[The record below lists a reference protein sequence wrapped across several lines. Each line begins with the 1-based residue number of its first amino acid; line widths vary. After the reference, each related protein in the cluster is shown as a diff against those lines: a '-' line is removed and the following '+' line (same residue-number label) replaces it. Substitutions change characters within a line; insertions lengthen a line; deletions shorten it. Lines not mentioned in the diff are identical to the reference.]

1 MTRKNYHLKIIFEKV
16 RVIPVQLKCVFKVLS
31 FGLAVLLKGQKSG
44 KWLMQ
49 WSFFWDKDA
58 AVTGLWNPALGEVC
72 ADEPMDWGGQQGAEA
87 VLGLPVPA
95 LRQSLGLEIAMNFFC
110 VTAVK
115 ALISEAASHQHPL
128 DCWNRIK
135 ASDWKQMA
143 QAVHE
148 ATLCME
154 QMLRVTSNSAYA
166 HYRYSFILIYSL
178 QKRNSEH
185 KSSNSSSTLPESA
198 LT

>member
-1 MTRKNYHLKIIFEKV
+1 MCIKNAIIWPGRIAKRTEEGKGIHAMKHTLSGTKMLLLQGCEILPLGKSVLMCPQTRGRPAE
-16 RVIPVQLKCVFKVLS
+16 S
-31 FGLAVLLKGQKSG
+31 WGSASGL
-44 KWLMQ
+44 
-49 WSFFWDKDA
+49 
-58 AVTGLWNPALGEVC
+58 
-72 ADEPMDWGGQQGAEA
+72 
-87 VLGLPVPA
+87 LGLPVPA
-95 LRQSLGLEIAMNFFC
+95 LRQSPGLGIAVNFFC

-115 ALISEAASHQHPL
+115 ALIAEAASHQHPL
-128 DCWNRIK
+128 DCWNRIR

-143 QAVHE
+143 QAEHE

-154 QMLRVTSNSAYA
+154 QMLRMTSSSAYA

-185 KSSNSSSTLPESA
+185 KSSNSSLTLPESA

>member
-1 MTRKNYHLKIIFEKV
+1 
-16 RVIPVQLKCVFKVLS
+16 
-31 FGLAVLLKGQKSG
+31 
-44 KWLMQ
+44 MQ
-49 WSFFWDKDA
+49 WKEPFWDNDA
-58 AVTGLWNPALGEVC
+58 AVTGVWNPALREVC
-72 ADEPMDWGGQQGAEA
+72 AVEPTESREASRELRLCFRAAWAACSSTETVTGAGNCREFLRCHCSESFDFRGCQSPA
-87 VLGLPVPA
+87 STGL
-95 LRQSLGLEIAMNFFC
+95 L
-110 VTAVK
+110 
-115 ALISEAASHQHPL
+115 
-128 DCWNRIK
+128 NRIR

-154 QMLRVTSNSAYA
+154 QMLRMTSNSAYA

-185 KSSNSSSTLPESA
+185 KSLNSSSTLPESA